1 MLRASKEI
9 SMNITQFFSTGAAMT
24 IALVALSAPD
34 SRLVGRWQG
43 TDRYFGLSYEEG
55 SASQGRAQYVEANL
69 TISADGT
76 VEGRIGGADLSAC
89 RIEANR
95 GWFGRM
101 LHIKTDFIIRGKMV
115 GRVSANSEIGTHT
128 ISVPLDLDGD
138 QIDGSVFVI
147 RGALSYPYPFLKLR
161 LARQ

>member
-1 MLRASKEI
+1 
-9 SMNITQFFSTGAAMT
+9 MNKTPFFSTCAAMA
-24 IALVALSAPD
+24 IALVALSVPD
-34 SRLVGRWQG
+34 SRLVGRWRG

-55 SASQGRAQYVEANL
+55 SAAHGQAQYVEANL
-69 TISADGT
+69 AISPDGT
-76 VEGRIGGADLSAC
+76 VEGRIGGAELSAC

-95 GWFGRM
+95 GWFGRI

-128 ISVPLDLDGD
+128 ISIPLDLDRD
-138 QIDGSVFVI
+138 QLDGSVFVI
-147 RGALSYPYPFLKLR
+147 RGAFSYPYPFLKLR

>member
-1 MLRASKEI
+1 MKI
-9 SMNITQFFSTGAAMT
+9 VPFFSTGATMM
-24 IALVALSAPD
+24 IALVALSVPD

-55 SASQGRAQYVEANL
+55 SAAHDRAQYVEANL

-76 VEGRIGGADLSAC
+76 VEGRIGGAELSAC

-95 GWFGRM
+95 GRLGRA
-101 LHIKTDFIIRGKMV
+101 LHVKTDFIIRGKME
-115 GRVSANSEIGTHT
+115 GRVSANSETGTHD
-128 ISVPLDLDGD
+128 ISVPLDLAGD
-138 QIDGSVFVI
+138 QLDGSVFVI
-147 RGALSYPYPFLKLR
+147 RGALSYPYPFMKLR